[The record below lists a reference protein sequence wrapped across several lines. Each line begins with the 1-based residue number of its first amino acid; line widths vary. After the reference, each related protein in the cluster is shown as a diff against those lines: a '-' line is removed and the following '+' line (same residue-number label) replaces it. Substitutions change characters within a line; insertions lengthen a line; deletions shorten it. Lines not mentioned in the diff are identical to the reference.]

1 VQVLALAYKSGVPW
15 NETAYANAE
24 FDELLDKALGTPDVE
39 ARREIMAK
47 IEQNLRDSGVI
58 IQPFWRSLFR
68 SHREGVHGFE
78 MHQSFEQHLDL
89 AWIES

>member
-1 VQVLALAYKSGVPW
+1 
-15 NETAYANAE
+15 
-24 FDELLDKALGTPDVE
+24 
-39 ARREIMAK
+39 MAK

-78 MHQSFEQHLDL
+78 MHPSFEQHLDL